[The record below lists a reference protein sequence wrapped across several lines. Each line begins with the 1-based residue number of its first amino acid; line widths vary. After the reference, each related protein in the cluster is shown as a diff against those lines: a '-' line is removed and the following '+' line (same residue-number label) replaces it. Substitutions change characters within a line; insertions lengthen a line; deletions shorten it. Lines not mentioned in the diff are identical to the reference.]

1 MVCPLRLHR
10 RDLRAAF
17 TIGRGLAIFAP
28 PLDGDLYA
36 FANDIDWMYW
46 NNKGT
51 IQVTVR
57 RIVCVGSDGPPSETV
72 FPNGAFNFQ
81 TVQAEERQL
90 IDTARRRF
98 VPNQTLSRG
107 PAALCLSGGGIRSAI
122 FSLGCIQALDQ
133 KNLLSRFDY
142 LSTVSGGGYIGSWLS
157 GLIAS
162 MTRGSHSRF
171 DQPLLNQPKAI
182 QALQFL
188 RENSSYLTPRKG
200 IFSDDTWSIV
210 AIYLR
215 NLALNWAIILPLL
228 AAALTFPRLIFVSSS
243 ILSGRFLIVCTIV
256 LAVLA
261 LLYPTFVPGAPDVP
275 QADNKTSRRGRWLA
289 RIMEPTWFILLRATP
304 LLLMVLC
311 LTLWLFSEAQHWGSP
326 APFLSEQIRS
336 VLTDILIWGFALP
349 SGVIL
354 LAGSIV
360 SLVSK
365 GTIPVPVNSCLL
377 LITRCASSH

>member
-107 PAALCLSGGGIRSAI
+107 PAALCLSGGG
-122 FSLGCIQALDQ
+122 
-133 KNLLSRFDY
+133 N
-142 LSTVSGGGYIGSWLS
+142 
-157 GLIAS
+157 
-162 MTRGSHSRF
+162 
-171 DQPLLNQPKAI
+171 
-182 QALQFL
+182 
-188 RENSSYLTPRKG
+188 
-200 IFSDDTWSIV
+200 
-210 AIYLR
+210 
-215 NLALNWAIILPLL
+215 
-228 AAALTFPRLIFVSSS
+228 
-243 ILSGRFLIVCTIV
+243 
-256 LAVLA
+256 
-261 LLYPTFVPGAPDVP
+261 P
-275 QADNKTSRRGRWLA
+275 QCH
-289 RIMEPTWFILLRATP
+289 F
-304 LLLMVLC
+304 
-311 LTLWLFSEAQHWGSP
+311 
-326 APFLSEQIRS
+326 
-336 VLTDILIWGFALP
+336 
-349 SGVIL
+349 
-354 LAGSIV
+354 LAGVHS
-360 SLVSK
+360 
-365 GTIPVPVNSCLL
+365 G
-377 LITRCASSH
+377 A